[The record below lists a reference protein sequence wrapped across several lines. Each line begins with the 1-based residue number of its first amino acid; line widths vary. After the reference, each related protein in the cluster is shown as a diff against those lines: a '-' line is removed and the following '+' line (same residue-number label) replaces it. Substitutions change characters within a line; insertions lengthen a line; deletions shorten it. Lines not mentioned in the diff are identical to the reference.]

1 MYFSVIINTSLTVNI
16 RIIRALALPI
26 LKQGRNNKMKRLIRK
41 GCMVLTLSCLLAPST
56 AFAASW
62 DGVNGISDAV
72 VNSIAQYETEAAS
85 YSGQIT
91 TLNQQIAANQG
102 MIDTWT
108 ANLKQAQ
115 DARAAGRTNDLW
127 YGREAECQ
135 QSINNNNGPMQQ
147 RIAERNNLIGK
158 QNAARN
164 NANAARAEASRQA
177 AAIKAAQQEQ
187 NKPKPSEPPQPPTSP
202 STPPSTSS
210 SGDNGTGT
218 SSSSVSSESS
228 SESSTSESKD
238 KEDSKDS
245 EKEKDKDKDKED
257 DKKPSKPE
265 KPSKP
270 SDGNDAGEIII
281 DNEDEIKE
289 DLNDFDHSKTIDD
302 FIVENKDGE
311 YEIQSDAI
319 RVAVLDSINQARAD
333 AGLDPVEMSDA
344 LVDYAAAK
352 AQDAHDYMD
361 KKAPNGDYM
370 TGHEKSKAT
379 LDEYDKT
386 LAQLNAAGHD
396 ANIIID
402 DLAYFVSNFQDRKF
416 VSAEDARDVAR
427 KIAQG
432 LVGEY
437 SGFLSDGHRYD
448 ILNPNAHLA
457 NVALKMKT
465 VDAIDAWT
473 GQTVQR
479 TVWYLAYVYTT
490 I

>member
-1 MYFSVIINTSLTVNI
+1 MK
-16 RIIRALALPI
+16 RIIKKCSVVMLSLALLVP
-26 LKQGRNNKMKRLIRK
+26 G
-41 GCMVLTLSCLLAPST
+41 T

-62 DGVNGISDAV
+62 DGVNGVSDTI
-72 VNSIAQYETEAAS
+72 VNSIAQYENEAAS
-85 YSGQIT
+85 YSGQIA

-108 ANLKQAQ
+108 GNLKLAQ
-115 DARAAGRTNDLW
+115 DARAARRTNDLW

-135 QSINNNNGPMQQ
+135 QAINNNNGPMQQ
-147 RIAERNNLIGK
+147 RITERNNLIAK

-164 NANAARAEASRQA
+164 NANAARAEASRQS

-187 NKPKPSEPPQPPTSP
+187 SKPKPSEPSKPTPPTTTP
-202 STPPSTSS
+202 STPPS
-210 SGDNGTGT
+210 SGGNDSGT
-218 SSSSVSSESS
+218 SSSSKPESSTSSSSSSSESS
-228 SESSTSESKD
+228 SMESSTPESNGED
-238 KEDSKDS
+238 KEKNNDED
-245 EKEKDKDKDKED
+245 KDKDKDKED

-281 DNEDEIKE
+281 ENGDEIKE

-302 FIVENKDGE
+302 FIVKNEDDE
-311 YEIQSDAI
+311 FEIQSDAI
-319 RVAVLDSINQARAD
+319 RVAVLDAINQAREN

-344 LVDYAAAK
+344 LVNYAAAK

-370 TGHEKSKAT
+370 TGHEKSTTT
-379 LDEYDKT
+379 LKEYEKT
-386 LAQLNAAGHD
+386 LAALNDDGID

-416 VSAEDARDVAR
+416 VSAEDAKEVAQT
-427 KIAQG
+427 IANR

-448 ILNPNAHLA
+448 IINPNALLA

-465 VDAIDAWT
+465 VDAIDVWT

>member
-1 MYFSVIINTSLTVNI
+1 MK
-16 RIIRALALPI
+16 RIIKRCSVVMLSLAL
-26 LKQGRNNKMKRLIRK
+26 
-41 GCMVLTLSCLLAPST
+41 LTPST
-56 AFAASW
+56 AFAATW
-62 DGVNGISDAV
+62 DGVSGVSDAV
-72 VNSIAQYETEAAS
+72 VNSITQYENEAAS
-85 YSGQIT
+85 YSGQIS

-108 ANLKQAQ
+108 SNLKLAQ

-135 QSINNNNGPMQQ
+135 QAINNNNGPMQQ
-147 RIAERNNLIGK
+147 RIAERNGLIAK

-187 NKPKPSEPPQPPTSP
+187 NKPKPSEPSKPAPPPTTTP
-202 STPPSTSS
+202 STPPS
-210 SGDNGTGT
+210 SGGNDSGT
-218 SSSSVSSESS
+218 SSSSKPESSTNSSSSTSESS
-228 SESSTSESKD
+228 STESSTSESKGKD
-238 KEDSKDS
+238 KEEDKN
-245 EKEKDKDKDKED
+245 EDKDKDKED

-270 SDGNDAGEIII
+270 DNGNDAGEIII

-289 DLNDFDHSKTIDD
+289 DLNDFDHSKIIDD
-302 FIVENKDGE
+302 FIIKNKDGD

-319 RVAVLDSINQARAD
+319 RVAVLDAINQARAD

-344 LVDYAAAK
+344 LVDYASAK
-352 AQDAHDYMD
+352 AQDAYDYMD
-361 KKAPNGDYM
+361 KKVPNGDYL
-370 TGHEKSKAT
+370 TGHEKSAASLK
-379 LDEYDKT
+379 EYEKT
-386 LAQLNAAGHD
+386 LAALNADGHD

-416 VSAEDARDVAR
+416 MTAEDAKDVVL
-427 KIAQG
+427 KIATG

-437 SGFLSDGHRYD
+437 SGFLSDEHRYD
-448 ILNPNAHLA
+448 ILNPNATLA
-457 NVALKMKT
+457 NVALKMKI
-465 VDAIDAWT
+465 VDGIDAWS

-479 TVWYLAYVYTT
+479 TVWYLAYVYIT

>member
-1 MYFSVIINTSLTVNI
+1 MLS
-16 RIIRALALPI
+16 LAL
-26 LKQGRNNKMKRLIRK
+26 
-41 GCMVLTLSCLLAPST
+41 LTPST
-56 AFAASW
+56 AFAATW
-62 DGVNGISDAV
+62 DGVSGVSDAV
-72 VNSIAQYETEAAS
+72 VNSITQYENEAAS

-108 ANLKQAQ
+108 ANLKLAQ
-115 DARAAGRTNDLW
+115 DAWAAGRTNDLW

-135 QSINNNNGPMQQ
+135 QAINNNNGPMQQ
-147 RIAERNNLIGK
+147 RIAERNGLIAK

-177 AAIKAAQQEQ
+177 TAIKTQQQEQ
-187 NKPKPSEPPQPPTSP
+187 NKPKPIEPSQPSKPAPMPTP

-210 SGDNGTGT
+210 PSGGNGTGT
-218 SSSSVSSESS
+218 SSSSKPESGTSSSNNESS
-228 SESSTSESKD
+228 STESSTSESKD

-270 SDGNDAGEIII
+270 SEGNDAGEIII
-281 DNEDEIKE
+281 GNEDEIKE

-302 FIVENKDGE
+302 FIIKNKDGD

-319 RVAVLDSINQARAD
+319 RVAVLDAINQARAD

-344 LVDYAAAK
+344 LVDYASAK
-352 AQDAHDYMD
+352 AQDAYDYMN
-361 KKAPNGDYM
+361 KKTPNADYL
-370 TGHEKSKAT
+370 TGHEKSAASLKEYEKA
-379 LDEYDKT
+379 
-386 LAQLNAAGHD
+386 LAALNADGHD

-416 VSAEDARDVAR
+416 MTAEDAKDVVL
-427 KIAQG
+427 KIATG

-437 SGFLSDGHRYD
+437 SGFLSDEHRYD
-448 ILNPNAHLA
+448 ILNPNATLA
-457 NVALKMKT
+457 NVALKMKI
-465 VDAIDAWT
+465 VDGIDAWS

-479 TVWYLAYVYTT
+479 TVWYLAYVYIT